1 MLRVQIVKVVKLIL
15 PVILLIVIFF
25 EGKKEL
31 KNIDPSTLLV
41 ELQSYSLMHIILMVV
56 LGILAFSS
64 LLFYDFLLI
73 KLLNIR
79 LPLLK
84 IAKISWIANSFNNV
98 LGFGGLAGA
107 SLRGMLYKRHS
118 DVDGD
123 QLMSSILWV
132 TPLMLSGLSILAWL
146 PILSLVPL
154 EFIFE
159 KHQWLRFG
167 VWGMAAYIP
176 LYLFYLL
183 ISKKKSSRIKNLLFI
198 LVISVIEWLSA
209 AIVLWGIARL
219 LGNHISFPVMLAIF
233 VAGAIAGV
241 ISLVP
246 GGLGSFDLM
255 VIVGMANYGV
265 EDNHIIV
272 IVLFY
277 RLFYYIVPF
286 ILGLVFASTEV
297 VSHTRSV
304 MANNKYYKQLRAIL
318 PIPEF
323 LISNLS
329 HLALAL
335 LVFMSGVLLLLSAS
349 LPGTLERITF
359 AERLLSYPILNLS
372 HQLSVTAGISL
383 LLLSRSIFLKV
394 KDAYILTYVILL
406 AGALFTFSKGF
417 DFEEALFLLGIT
429 GLLRLSKRH
438 FYRIYS
444 PLSWTAFMTMGALT
458 IGSII
463 TYVSIGYFDQ
473 PFERFRLPGKLKDL
487 LIKQPNEL
495 VMTGTLGLILA
506 LLFNAIGFK
515 MLAFKRKTREEEN
528 HLSIETFL
536 ENQTGNVLTHLAFLN
551 DKKFFWSNDQQVF
564 MMYAVISDKL
574 VVLGDPIGSSKSY
587 QQAMNEL
594 HSYAD
599 LRGLNP
605 IFYQVNKEM
614 LPFYHENGY
623 QFFKLGEEAYI
634 HLEEFTLSGKK
645 RAGLRAVKNKFERE
659 GYIFSVVYPPFQE
672 PFLKELDI
680 VSKDWLGYRKEKGFS
695 LGFFDM
701 SYIQKAPVAVLKSK
715 ENEIIAFATFMP
727 TYDDNETFSID
738 LMRHRREIPNGTM
751 DMIFLSLIEYA
762 KEHQYKWFNLG
773 MAPLSN
779 VGNNNRAFLDERIAS
794 KIYQY
799 GHRFYA
805 FEGVR
810 KYKEKF
816 TSKWEPKYLAVR
828 GRQSLPITMLQ
839 LALLIGRRKNKREQ

>member
-1 MLRVQIVKVVKLIL
+1 MLRVHIVKVVKLIL
-15 PVILLIVIFF
+15 PVLLLILIFF

-41 ELQSYSLMHIILMVV
+41 ELQSYSLKHLFFMLV
-56 LGILAFSS
+56 LGLVAFSS
-64 LLFYDFLLI
+64 LLFYDFLLV
-73 KLLNIR
+73 KLLNVR
-79 LPLLK
+79 LSLFK
-84 IAKISWIANSFNNV
+84 IAKISWIANSFNNI

-107 SLRGMLYKRHS
+107 SLRGMLYKRHLDEDS
-118 DVDGD
+118 G
-123 QLMSSILWV
+123 QLMSSILWI
-132 TPLMLSGLSILAWL
+132 TPLMLSGLSVLAWL
-146 PILSLVPL
+146 PILSLVSL

-159 KHQWLRFG
+159 KHQWLRFV
-167 VWGMAAYIP
+167 VWGMAAYVP
-176 LYLFYLL
+176 LFLLFLL
-183 ISKKKSSRIKNLLFI
+183 FIKKKSSRIKNLLSI
-198 LVISVIEWLSA
+198 IIISVVEWLCA
-209 AIVLWGIARL
+209 ASVLWGIARL
-219 LGNHISFPVMLAIF
+219 LGNNISFSAMLAIF
-233 VAGAIAGV
+233 IAGAIAGV

-286 ILGLVFASTEV
+286 TLGLVFASTEV
-297 VSHTRSV
+297 VSHTRTV
-304 MANNKYYKQLRAIL
+304 MVNNKYIKQLRTIR

-329 HLALAL
+329 HWALAL

-359 AERLLSYPILNLS
+359 AEKLLSYPILNLS

-394 KDAYILTYVILL
+394 KDAYILTYVVLL

-438 FYRIYS
+438 FYRIHS
-444 PLSWTAFMTMGALT
+444 PLSWTAFMTMSALT
-458 IGSII
+458 VGSII
-463 TYVSIGYFDQ
+463 SYVAIGYFDQ

-495 VMTGTLGLILA
+495 VMTGILGLILA
-506 LLFNAIGFK
+506 LMFNAIGFK
-515 MLAFKRKTREEEN
+515 LLALKRNTREKEN
-528 HLSIETFL
+528 HLSIDHFL
-536 ENQTGNVLTHLAFLN
+536 ENHTGNVLTHLAFLN
-551 DKKFFWSNDQQVF
+551 DKKFFWSDNQQVF
-564 MMYAVISDKL
+564 MMYSVISDKL
-574 VVLGDPIGSSKSY
+574 VVLGDPIGSFKSY

-623 QFFKLGEEAYI
+623 QFFKLGEEAYVD
-634 HLEEFTLSGKK
+634 LDEFTLSGKK

-659 GYIFSVVYPPFQE
+659 GYLFSVLYPPFHE
-672 PFLKELDI
+672 PFLKELEV
-680 VSKDWLGYRKEKGFS
+680 VSKDWLRNRKEKGFS

-701 SYIQKAPVAVLKSK
+701 CYIQKAPVAVLKSM
-715 ENEIIAFATFMP
+715 ENEIIAFATLMP
-727 TYDDNETFSID
+727 IYHSSPEDS
-738 LMRHRREIPNGTM
+738 
-751 DMIFLSLIEYA
+751 FLKKSVE
-762 KEHQYKWFNLG
+762 F
-773 MAPLSN
+773 
-779 VGNNNRAFLDERIAS
+779 
-794 KIYQY
+794 
-799 GHRFYA
+799 
-805 FEGVR
+805 
-810 KYKEKF
+810 
-816 TSKWEPKYLAVR
+816 
-828 GRQSLPITMLQ
+828 
-839 LALLIGRRKNKREQ
+839 